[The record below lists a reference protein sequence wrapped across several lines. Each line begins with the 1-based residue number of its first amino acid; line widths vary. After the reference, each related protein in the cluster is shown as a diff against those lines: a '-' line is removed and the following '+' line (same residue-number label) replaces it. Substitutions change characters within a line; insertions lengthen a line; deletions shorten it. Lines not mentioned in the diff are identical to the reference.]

1 LDSVNQVISGG
12 DVRGGSKSEQKQLV
26 TATEGL
32 SGCMKELANYLNSQ
46 ETLWVDALE
55 LKEIFHNF
63 GVNFKL
69 LPRVYDAVGS
79 KHVKKYL
86 QSVMTAK
93 VAKDHLY
100 DILLQNRKEENRVKT

>member
-12 DVRGGSKSEQKQLV
+12 DVKGGSKSEQKQFV

-55 LKEIFHNF
+55 LK
-63 GVNFKL
+63 
-69 LPRVYDAVGS
+69 
-79 KHVKKYL
+79 
-86 QSVMTAK
+86 
-93 VAKDHLY
+93 
-100 DILLQNRKEENRVKT
+100 